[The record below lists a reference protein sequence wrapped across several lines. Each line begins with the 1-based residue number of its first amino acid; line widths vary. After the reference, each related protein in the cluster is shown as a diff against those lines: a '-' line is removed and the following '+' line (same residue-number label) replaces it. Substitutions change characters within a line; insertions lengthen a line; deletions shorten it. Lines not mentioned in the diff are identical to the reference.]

1 MTVHDQALATPGAQ
15 PSDTALPRHIGVI
28 MDGNGRWA
36 RARGKPRTEGH
47 RAGVQALQK
56 LVRMTGERG
65 IEYLTVFSFSSEN
78 WRRPQEEITFL
89 FNLMRRFVASDL
101 ERLVKNGVKVTVL
114 GERERLDPAICRL
127 IDDVEQRTGGGDRL
141 RLNLAFNYGSQLE
154 LVRAAREIA
163 EEAVAGRLA
172 PADITPQTLSDH
184 LYTAGMPDPDL
195 IVRTAGE
202 KRLSNFLLWQAAY
215 AEFVFVD
222 ETWPEFDERVF
233 ERVLAEYGRRQR
245 RFGGLE
251 PRE

>member
-1 MTVHDQALATPGAQ
+1 MTVHDHALATPAPQ
-15 PSDTALPRHIGVI
+15 RSDAVLPRHIGVI

-47 RAGVQALQK
+47 RAGVERLQE

-65 IEYLTVFSFSSEN
+65 IPYLTAFSFSSEN
-78 WRRPQEEITFL
+78 WRRPQEEISFL

-101 ERLVKNGVKVTVL
+101 ERLVKNRVKVTVL
-114 GERERLDPAICRL
+114 GERDGLEPAICRL
-127 IDDVEQRTGGGDRL
+127 IDEVEERTKDGDRL

-163 EEAVAGRLA
+163 EAAVAGRLA
-172 PADITPQTLSDH
+172 PADITVHTLSDH

-222 ETWPEFDERVF
+222 ETWPEFDETVF

-245 RFGGLE
+245 RFGGLGPE
-251 PRE
+251 E